1 MLSSK
6 SLKRNAP
13 EAAHRGAPG
22 AGSGRSAWHA
32 GAGPRRR
39 LIALS
44 TTRGCPDTGGA
55 QHASRAPR
63 VCGHHLLPSPGH
75 PPQRTRDVY
84 YQSHALPLQTNHQH
98 KKPTSPPT
106 TAITAT
112 DMPAMAPEERLGPP
126 LLAAPPVTR
135 WQRTGPLLLGGAA
148 QFRQPL
154 TLPLLDSQDAHVL
167 PERSVQR
174 DGAQTRCTVP
184 QVGLREAGGS
194 RSGTARCGG
203 GSGDRRPSKTN
214 HRPLCGGCLKAV
226 YR

>member
-1 MLSSK
+1 M
-6 SLKRNAP
+6 P

-39 LIALS
+39 LTALS
-44 TTRGCPDTGGA
+44 TAGTA
-55 QHASRAPR
+55 
-63 VCGHHLLPSPGH
+63 
-75 PPQRTRDVY
+75 QRTRDVY
-84 YQSHALPLQTNHQH
+84 YQSHAFPRQTNHQQR
-98 KKPTSPPT
+98 KPTRPPT

-112 DMPAMAPEERLGPP
+112 EMPAMAPEERLGPP
-126 LLAAPPVTR
+126 LLAAPPITR
-135 WQRTGPLLLGGAA
+135 WQRTGPVLPDGAA
-148 QFRQPL
+148 QLAQPLTPL
-154 TLPLLDSQDAHVL
+154 TLPLSASQDPHVL

-194 RSGTARCGG
+194 QSGTARCVEVNSEGPDG
-203 GSGDRRPSKTN
+203 PRGS
-214 HRPLCGGCLKAV
+214 HRPPCGDCLKDV